1 MFGHF
6 PMPRERGEGAG
17 PAQVRRQVQGG
28 PSRPRSEGGRRPGPG
43 APEEGAGAALWQIL
57 QVTAEGRGAVQE
69 AAGTVGNAEGFGRDA
84 AEGPS
89 LLTVSCRRKPSRA
102 RPPEAQRLSLS
113 QGRKDTNC
121 LSSELRLRASFSERD
136 RHLTPAHIDLISF
149 PCSAAFVRP
158 GGLVFLQPRQLRVP
172 FWGCLLVF
180 PSF

>member
-1 MFGHF
+1 
-6 PMPRERGEGAG
+6 MPRERGEGAG

-28 PSRPRSEGGRRPGPG
+28 PSRPRSEGGRHPGPG

-69 AAGTVGNAEGFGRDA
+69 AAGTAEGLRRDA

-89 LLTVSCRRKPSRA
+89 LLTISCRRKPSRA
-102 RPPEAQRLSLS
+102 RLPEGQRLSLS
-113 QGRKDTNC
+113 QGWKDTNC
-121 LSSELRLRASFSERD
+121 LSSELHLRASFSEQD
-136 RHLTPAHIDLISF
+136 RHLTPAHIDLISSF

-158 GGLVFLQPRQLRVP
+158 GGLVFLQPQQLRVP
-172 FWGCLLVF
+172 FWGCLLVS